1 MPPWLRH
8 RLRWIWVP
16 IVVRLWPLTR
26 LWYRSWGLVLDGR
39 PGDGVWYFAYG
50 ANMHDSAFRAR
61 RGMRPSEWRAGCITG
76 YRLRFNLE
84 GRPKGRAAP
93 ANIMADAD
101 AEVWGVL
108 YRITRR
114 ALVRLN
120 ASEGIPGRR
129 YRPLWLSAEDAE
141 GQTVEAVTYIAN
153 GMERDGN
160 PSLRYITLVREVA
173 RAPGLPED
181 WISFLDGVAHAE

>member
-1 MPPWLRH
+1 
-8 RLRWIWVP
+8 
-16 IVVRLWPLTR
+16 
-26 LWYRSWGLVLDGR
+26 
-39 PGDGVWYFAYG
+39 
-50 ANMHDSAFRAR
+50 
-61 RGMRPSEWRAGCITG
+61 
-76 YRLRFNLE
+76 
-84 GRPKGRAAP
+84 
-93 ANIMADAD
+93 MADAD

-141 GQTVEAVTYIAN
+141 GQPVEAVTYIAD

-160 PSLRYITLVREVA
+160 PSLRYITLIRDGA
-173 RAPGLPED
+173 RAHGLPED
-181 WISFLDGVAHAE
+181 WITFLDGVEHAE